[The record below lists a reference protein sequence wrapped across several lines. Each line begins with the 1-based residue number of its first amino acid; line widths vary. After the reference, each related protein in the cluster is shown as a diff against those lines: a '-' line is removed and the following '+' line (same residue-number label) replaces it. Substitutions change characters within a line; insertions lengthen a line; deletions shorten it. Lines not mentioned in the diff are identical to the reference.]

1 MDFNKMVNDSLVKM
15 DFNKMVDSS
24 LVKMEKNGEV
34 QKLIDRQVA
43 LAVESVV
50 KDLFG
55 TESAFSFKLNRI
67 ATEALQINFNDL
79 DLASYNHMILQAIKD
94 KLVDG
99 TNDGVEQIKTEI
111 ESLLTNTKREY
122 KVSELIEELSHEITN
137 KLDYE
142 ERHEMTLIVNNQYD
156 SYFVHMDS
164 RKGVSD
170 YECKYVLHISG
181 KGNLLTVRINDQ
193 ERIWKDT
200 VTDFD
205 VRGIM
210 NGLYGLEKTLFK
222 IYTSRAKIIIDESN
236 CQLEISKTK

>member
-1 MDFNKMVNDSLVKM
+1 M

-79 DLASYNHMILQAIKD
+79 DIASYNHMILQAIKD
-94 KLVDG
+94 KLVDE
-99 TNDGVEQIKTEI
+99 TNDGVAQIKTEI

-122 KVSELIEELSHEITN
+122 KLSELVEELSHEITN
-137 KLDYE
+137 KLDY
-142 ERHEMTLIVNNQYD
+142 
-156 SYFVHMDS
+156 
-164 RKGVSD
+164 
-170 YECKYVLHISG
+170 
-181 KGNLLTVRINDQ
+181 
-193 ERIWKDT
+193 
-200 VTDFD
+200 
-205 VRGIM
+205 
-210 NGLYGLEKTLFK
+210 
-222 IYTSRAKIIIDESN
+222 
-236 CQLEISKTK
+236 